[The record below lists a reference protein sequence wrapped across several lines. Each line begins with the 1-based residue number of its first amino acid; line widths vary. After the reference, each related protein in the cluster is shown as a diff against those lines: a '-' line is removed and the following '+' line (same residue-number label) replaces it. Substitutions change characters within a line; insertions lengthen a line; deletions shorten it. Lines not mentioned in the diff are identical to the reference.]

1 MPIVVREAVRWLFA
15 IVATHQYLVLF
26 GVVAIEEAGVP
37 LPAPTD
43 LVIAFYGYRV
53 RDDPVTLALV
63 VLVCALASAT
73 GTLVPFALARRFGPQ
88 VAHRFARWIDIDP
101 VQVDVWTDRIARHG
115 FRAVLLGRL
124 IPGARVAM
132 SIVAGTAQV
141 RPITFSSAVFIA
153 ALIYWS
159 IWVGIGVIFGP
170 AVRRIIGP
178 AYIEYVFIVLPVLFI
193 GLFLFRYLRARG
205 RMRAV

>member
-1 MPIVVREAVRWLFA
+1 
-15 IVATHQYLVLF
+15 
-26 GVVAIEEAGVP
+26 
-37 LPAPTD
+37 
-43 LVIAFYGYRV
+43 
-53 RDDPVTLALV
+53 
-63 VLVCALASAT
+63 
-73 GTLVPFALARRFGPQ
+73 
-88 VAHRFARWIDIDP
+88 
-101 VQVDVWTDRIARHG
+101 
-115 FRAVLLGRL
+115 
-124 IPGARVAM
+124 M

-159 IWVGIGVIFGP
+159 IWVAIGVIFGP
-170 AVRRIIGP
+170 SVRRIIGP